1 MDILGWRETFEDDFR
16 HPNVS
21 EKEVLAGMINRSLGT
36 QAPVGL
42 EHRLAKRL
50 ADAVP
55 GAFDIE
61 THTRGAFTFCDVT
74 VRLAEKKALECLA
87 ETLNNLLIKDWLPV
101 HLLGVIDSR
110 YPHLPPEA
118 RLKVLLDSICHA
130 NTLGAYNDNLKL
142 IRSLLKEDRPFIL
155 EGFARFRLKE
165 ACAFW
170 ESCVEYAAEG
180 WLLAYETQ
188 EFLKILRSFA
198 DVQQP
203 RTGDVTV
210 SATPS
215 GEYELLDEFGCKIE
229 DDAFSISGAIA
240 KEDALIS
247 LLVAVAPK
255 RIWVCGVKREAEDA
269 IASVFGSRA
278 RFITD

>member
-1 MDILGWRETFEDDFR
+1 
-16 HPNVS
+16 
-21 EKEVLAGMINRSLGT
+21 MINRSLGT
-36 QAPVGL
+36 RASIGL
-42 EHRLAKRL
+42 EQRLSKRL

-61 THTRGAFTFCDVT
+61 AHTRGAFAFCDVT
-74 VRLAEKKALECLA
+74 IRLAEKKALDCLSKS
-87 ETLNNLLIKDWLPV
+87 LNTLLIKDWLPI

-118 RLKVLLDSICHA
+118 RLKVLLDSMRHA
-130 NTLGAYNDNLKL
+130 DSLGAYNDHSKL
-142 IRSLLKEDRPFIL
+142 IRDLLASDKPFIL

-165 ACAFW
+165 AYSFW

-180 WLLAYETQ
+180 WLLAFETE

-198 DVQQP
+198 DIQQP

-229 DDAFSISGAIA
+229 DDAFSVSGAIA
-240 KEDALIS
+240 QEDALVS
-247 LLVAVAPK
+247 LLVAVAPR

-278 RFITD
+278 RFLTD